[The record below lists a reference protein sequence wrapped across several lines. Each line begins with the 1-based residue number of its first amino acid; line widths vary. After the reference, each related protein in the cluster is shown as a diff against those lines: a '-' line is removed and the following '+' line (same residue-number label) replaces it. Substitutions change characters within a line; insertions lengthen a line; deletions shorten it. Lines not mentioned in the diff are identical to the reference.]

1 MAKIFLLSCLFILT
15 PFWPIKDVPSTLWVH
30 DTYYRDVWTET
41 YSREALIGW
50 IIACTLLIFGSL
62 ALFFRLC
69 SSASANIK
77 KLVEMDLN
85 KDNIARFNAV
95 TRARKQKEEE

>member
-1 MAKIFLLSCLFILT
+1 M
-15 PFWPIKDVPSTLWVH
+15 PSTTWVH
-30 DTYYRDVWTET
+30 DTYYKHVWTET
-41 YSREALIGW
+41 YSRGALVGW

-69 SSASANIK
+69 SSTSANIK

-85 KDNIARFNAV
+85 KDHIARFNAV
-95 TRARKQKEEE
+95 TRARKEKEEE